1 VFFPD
6 LRLPPSREEKPQV
19 WKSASP
25 ALRDHIES
33 IAEIAKLQGVERR
46 LNAAAESS
54 RRLRR
59 PISGLVRFSSQVQR
73 GRSSQVQQSLHNAQ
87 RSQMWLSQVSR
98 VQREQISVEGSPQM

>member
-1 VFFPD
+1 
-6 LRLPPSREEKPQV
+6 
-19 WKSASP
+19 
-25 ALRDHIES
+25 
-33 IAEIAKLQGVERR
+33 
-46 LNAAAESS
+46 
-54 RRLRR
+54 LRR